1 MHDDEDMHGQY
12 TQCPPHTRNMQCDIA
27 LLTVEDDEFWEGVE
41 GLEIGG
47 LPHMQESVVVVGVS
61 CRARALRQLLQLDAD
76 PPH

>member
-1 MHDDEDMHGQY
+1 MLKPYPIFLPYNTDA
-12 TQCPPHTRNMQCDIA
+12 QCDIA

-61 CRARALRQLLQLDAD
+61 ATVLSSGSEAVAQG
-76 PPH
+76 